1 MTILPVRLWRL
12 VRYLWRLV
20 RCLFASRVERYHAFA
35 TPILSFVSFAPA
47 LNVNPATPVPILA
60 LVLPR
65 LMSPVEVI
73 YDPSSFPR
81 PLDPFSIGAALLI
94 E

>member
-1 MTILPVRLWRL
+1 MYAAFLRL
-12 VRYLWRLV
+12 VYN
-20 RCLFASRVERYHAFA
+20 A
-35 TPILSFVSFAPA
+35 TTLLLPILSLVSFAPA
-47 LNVNPATPVPILA
+47 LNVTPATLVPILA

-73 YDPSSFPR
+73 YDPNSFPR

>member
-1 MTILPVRLWRL
+1 MTVLPVRLLRL

-20 RCLFASRVERYHAFA
+20 RCIFASRVQRYHAFA
-35 TPILSFVSFAPA
+35 TPILSLVSFAPA
-47 LNVNPATPVPILA
+47 LNITPAILVPILA

-73 YDPSSFPR
+73 YDPNSFPR